1 VEIVFENRD
10 LFDEVKSARDSAEK
24 ANQRLKSRTIQQAVL
39 NHFGQLALS
48 SKNIPTLLDEAALE
62 ISLVLQID
70 YCEILELCPEGDR
83 LVLRAG
89 TGWKKG
95 ELGQATVESGIKSH
109 AGYALAQNE
118 PVIVEDF
125 SREARFQRSKL
136 LREHGAVSGVVMTIA
151 CQEQP
156 FGTIGVYMASR
167 RDFTEEE
174 IHFVMS
180 FAYVLATAFDRFQ
193 AEQRL
198 RESRRRYEDL
208 VESIEGIV
216 WEADAQT
223 FQATFVSHQ
232 AERLLGFPVADW
244 IQEPHFWLHRLHPQ
258 DRRWVTDFC
267 KKATRE
273 MRPFELE
280 YRMIAA
286 DGRAVW
292 IRNIVTVVA
301 ENQRPA
307 KLRGVCFDITEHRRM
322 EREISEISERE
333 RQKIGQDLH
342 DELGQFLTGIAC
354 ISTSLAQ
361 ELEGRSMRE
370 AATATQIADLT
381 NQAIKQTRALARGLY
396 PVELQANGL
405 LSALQ
410 ELAVYAETFFG
421 ISCQLKCDPALST
434 PPDDISIHL
443 YRIAQE
449 AIDNAVRHGKSK
461 HVWLRLWDQNG
472 IGVMSVTDDGSGLAA
487 VPRDNPG
494 MGLRIMRY
502 RAEMIGGIL
511 QIRKAHNRGTIVE
524 CSFQRRS
531 GREGKIDGQNDPIAA
546 NAAKKIHSVSR

>member
-1 VEIVFENRD
+1 MKISYDEEIDALSITFRETTVTTKHLGEGIAAD
-10 LFDEVKSARDSAEK
+10 YDAE
-24 ANQRLKSRTIQQAVL
+24 
-39 NHFGQLALS
+39 GQLAG
-48 SKNIPTLLDEAALE
+48 I
-62 ISLVLQID
+62 
-70 YCEILELCPEGDR
+70 EILDAIR
-83 LVLRAG
+83 
-89 TGWKKG
+89 
-95 ELGQATVESGIKSH
+95 
-109 AGYALAQNE
+109 
-118 PVIVEDF
+118 
-125 SREARFQRSKL
+125 RFGGKETLHQ
-136 LREHGAVSGVVMTIA
+136 VVMSSA
-151 CQEQP
+151 N
-156 FGTIGVYMASR
+156 
-167 RDFTEEE
+167 
-174 IHFVMS
+174 
-180 FAYVLATAFDRFQ
+180 VLATSFDRFQ
-193 AEQRL
+193 AEQKL

-232 AERLLGFPVADW
+232 AERILGFPVALW
-244 IQEPHFWLHRLHPQ
+244 IQEPHFWLHRVYPQ
-258 DRRWVTDFC
+258 DRRWVTDYC

-280 YRMIAA
+280 YRMMAA
-286 DGRAVW
+286 DGRVVW

-322 EREISEISERE
+322 ERKISEISERE

-361 ELEGRSMRE
+361 ELEGKSLRE
-370 AATATQIADLT
+370 AATATQISDLT
-381 NQAIKQTRALARGLY
+381 NQAIKQTRSLARGLY

-410 ELAVYAETFFG
+410 ELAVNAETFFG

-434 PPDDISIHL
+434 PADDISIHL

-449 AIDNAVRHGKSK
+449 AIDNAVRHGKAK

-472 IGVMSVTDDGSGLAA
+472 IGIMSVTDDGSGIAA
-487 VPRDNPG
+487 QPRDNPG
-494 MGLRIMRY
+494 MGLRIMKY

-524 CSFQRRS
+524 CSFHRRA
-531 GREGKIDGQNDPIAA
+531 GREGKVDGESDSTAFHHVT
-546 NAAKKIHSVSR
+546 KKIHSVSR

>member
-1 VEIVFENRD
+1 M
-10 LFDEVKSARDSAEK
+10 
-24 ANQRLKSRTIQQAVL
+24 
-39 NHFGQLALS
+39 
-48 SKNIPTLLDEAALE
+48 
-62 ISLVLQID
+62 
-70 YCEILELCPEGDR
+70 
-83 LVLRAG
+83 LRAG

-95 ELGQATVESGIKSH
+95 VLGQSAVTAGRESH

-118 PVIVEDF
+118 PVIIEDF
-125 SREARFQRSKL
+125 SRESRFQSSAL
-136 LREHGAVSGVVMTIA
+136 LREHAAVSGVVMVIGGK
-151 CQEQP
+151 ERP
-156 FGTIGVYMASR
+156 FGTIGAYMTSR
-167 RDFTEEE
+167 REFTEEE
-174 IHFVMS
+174 IHFMMS
-180 FAYVLATAFDRFQ
+180 FAYILATAFDRFQ
-193 AEQRL
+193 TEQKL
-198 RESRRRYEDL
+198 RDSQRRYENL

-232 AERLLGFPVADW
+232 TERILGFPVAQW
-244 IQEPHFWLHRLHPQ
+244 IQEPHFWLHSLHPQ

-292 IRNIVTVVA
+292 IRNIVTVVV

-307 KLRGVCFDITEHRRM
+307 KLRGVCFDISEHRRM

-361 ELEGRSMRE
+361 ELEQKSLRE
-370 AATATQIADLT
+370 AATAAQISDLT
-381 NQAIKQTRALARGLY
+381 NQAITQTRSLARGLY

-410 ELAVYAETFFG
+410 ELAVNAETFFG
-421 ISCQLKCDPALST
+421 ISCQLKCDPALSA

-472 IGVMSVTDDGSGLAA
+472 IGIMSVTDDGAGIPPL
-487 VPRDNPG
+487 PRDNPG
-494 MGLRIMRY
+494 MGLRIMKY

-511 QIRKAHNRGTIVE
+511 QVRKAHHRGTIVE
-524 CSFQRRS
+524 CSFQRRG
-531 GREGKIDGQNDPIAA
+531 GREGRVDGQNGKPI
-546 NAAKKIHSVSR
+546 NGAKKIHSVGR